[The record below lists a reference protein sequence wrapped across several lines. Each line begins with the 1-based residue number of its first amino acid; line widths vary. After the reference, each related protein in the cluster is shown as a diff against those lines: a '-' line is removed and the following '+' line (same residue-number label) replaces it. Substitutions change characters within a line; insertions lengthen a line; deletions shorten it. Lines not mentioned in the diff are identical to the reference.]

1 MSRQSKT
8 SLRILCT
15 FFVVIS
21 WGACPY
27 IAFSSDSHPAMEYV
41 YPDQSIWTTQRDAEG
56 VLKNPLLHVAE
67 EMFSDLQ
74 IPWTAKPYPA
84 NRMFDRLQ
92 EGISNF
98 SILVRAARLK
108 DS

>member
-67 EMFSDLQ
+67 AMFSELQ